1 MDFGG
6 VRDRQGSGP
15 PHVSACETSVHANV
29 TRSGDVSD
37 RFIGCPSMSVLDLHN
52 VRVSGSGERTIM
64 FAHGFGCDQN
74 MWRYVAP
81 AFEDRFQVVTFDYI
95 GMGGTDPNAFD
106 PDKYARLDGFADDV
120 VAIAEALDLRD
131 AVLVGHS
138 VSSMIGAIAVR
149 RAPGRFAKLVMVAPS
164 PRYID
169 ETAPDGTTIY
179 RGGFGEAQIEEL
191 LEFLDT
197 NHMGW
202 SEAMAP
208 TIMGNADR
216 PELGQE
222 LTNSFC
228 RTDPEIAKR
237 FARATFLS
245 DNRDDLP
252 EVNVP
257 TLVLQCR
264 DDVIAP
270 DEVGVYTAEHLPD
283 ATLVRLDA
291 TGHCPNLSAP
301 EETTRAIRAFV

>member
-1 MDFGG
+1 M
-6 VRDRQGSGP
+6 
-15 PHVSACETSVHANV
+15 T
-29 TRSGDVSD
+29 
-37 RFIGCPSMSVLDLHN
+37 VLDLHN
-52 VRVSGSGERTIM
+52 VSVRGSGDRAIV

-74 MWRYVAP
+74 MWRFVAP
-81 AFEDRFQVVTFDYI
+81 AFEERFTVVTFDYI
-95 GMGGTDPNAFD
+95 GMGGTDPKAYD
-106 PDKYARLDGFADDV
+106 AEKYSRLDGFADDV
-120 VAIAEALDLRD
+120 IAIAEALDLRG

-138 VSSMIGAIAVR
+138 VSSMIGALAVR
-149 RAPGRFAKLVMVAPS
+149 RAPERFAKLVMVAPS

-169 ETAPDGTTIY
+169 EHDASGALVY

-191 LEFLDT
+191 LEFLDS

-245 DNRDDLP
+245 DNRADLAH
-252 EVNVP
+252 VNVP

-283 ATLVRLDA
+283 ASLVRLDA

-301 EETTRAIRAFV
+301 DETAAAIRAFV